1 MDQDSLNMPTAPGSP
16 APSDII
22 PAEQASASV
31 KVLSANGKRKRWMLP
46 CGEKSIEAK
55 REDSPEAGAGAGF
68 VEPPEL
74 RLNDEQGREVKNR
87 QDKPPM
93 APRCKRTARVMPV
106 LQPAAAGERATS
118 PLRLLEFLLSMWQEP
133 PAAEDTQAMLG
144 VGPCVREPVQ
154 RELDL
159 ETCCVFDGVPLEPI
173 TQLGLE
179 ERMLDF

>member
-16 APSDII
+16 APTDII
-22 PAEQASASV
+22 PADQALASV

-74 RLNDEQGREVKNR
+74 RLNDEQGGEVKKR

-93 APRCKRTARVMPV
+93 APRCKRTARVMSLV
-106 LQPAAAGERATS
+106 QPAAAGERAAS
-118 PLRLLEFLLSMWQEP
+118 PLPMFERELLVWQEP
-133 PAAEDTQAMLG
+133 PAAEDTEAMLG

-159 ETCCVFDGVPLEPI
+159 QTCCVFDGVPLEPI